1 MLLSYFHVGIL
12 YIFAALGICILK
24 LRLGGDC
31 SLSHAITHKGY
42 CLVGVYCL
50 VFGAG
55 SCALIQKVRTSISHV
70 DKADMRCEASPT
82 LTVFAKN
89 TPNPQKN
96 FDRLLCI

>member
-1 MLLSYFHVGIL
+1 MLFL

-31 SLSHAITHKGY
+31 SSSHVIAHNSY
-42 CLVGVYCL
+42 CLVEMYCL

-55 SCALIQKVRTSISHV
+55 SCALIHKVRTSISHV
-70 DKADMRCEASPT
+70 DKADMPREASPT

-89 TPNPQKN
+89 APNPQKN
-96 FDRLLCI
+96 FDHLLCI